1 MNIMQH
7 FWKIWVK
14 SLGAKAD
21 DEDNR
26 ISDQVAIVRT
36 GIVLVYVITNCFIVA
51 NIIKNWNN

>member
-1 MNIMQH
+1 MNTLQH

-21 DEDNR
+21 DDDNR

-51 NIIKNWNN
+51 NIVKNWNG

>member
-1 MNIMQH
+1 MITLQH

-21 DEDNR
+21 DDDNR